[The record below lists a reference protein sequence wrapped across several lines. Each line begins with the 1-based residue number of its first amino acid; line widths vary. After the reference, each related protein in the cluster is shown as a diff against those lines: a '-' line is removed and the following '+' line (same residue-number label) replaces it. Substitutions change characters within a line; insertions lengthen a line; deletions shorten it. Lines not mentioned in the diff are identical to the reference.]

1 MYLISQETKIKNND
15 ADSRSKKVSTFMR
28 FENSILRPDI
38 ISSHNNEVAPPA
50 RSSHPRPMIEAEAYS
65 ADAKSMAEMY
75 IDPKGVTNMSFK
87 NDISDGTYSD
97 LESSYNEPGWNCYE
111 TLDCL

>member
-1 MYLISQETKIKNND
+1 MK
-15 ADSRSKKVSTFMR
+15 

-38 ISSHNNEVAPPA
+38 ISSHNNDVAPPA
-50 RSSHPRPMIEAEAYS
+50 RSAHPRPVIEAEAYS
-65 ADAKSMAEMY
+65 ADVKNIVEMY

-87 NDISDGTYSD
+87 NYLSDGTYSD

-111 TLDCL
+111 TLDDL